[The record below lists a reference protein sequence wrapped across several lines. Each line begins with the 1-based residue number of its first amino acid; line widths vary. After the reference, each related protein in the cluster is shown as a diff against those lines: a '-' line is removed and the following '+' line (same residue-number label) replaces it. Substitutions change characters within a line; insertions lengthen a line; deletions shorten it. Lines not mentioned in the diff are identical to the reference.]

1 LTRRLSNEDIAMAG
15 SHEDEGERSPTGAP
29 DLAMGLGKDLLRAL
43 DAYLAT
49 RPPPRPSRSE
59 MVRRILEDRLIHE
72 GHLEPRQGLGVD
84 DPTQGED
91 GMRPDELNATNDD

>member
-1 LTRRLSNEDIAMAG
+1 MAG
-15 SHEDEGERSPTGAP
+15 SHENEGDGAP
-29 DLAMGLGKDLLRAL
+29 DLETGLGQDLLRAL
-43 DAYLAT
+43 DAYLST

-72 GHLEPRQGLGVD
+72 GHLEPRRGLGVD